1 MPSAQTEDRLQNDTT
16 KAQQVYDYL
25 RGRIRELK
33 LPPGKRLHKNEI
45 AVACGVSRAPVSEA
59 ISRLASEGLVEVF
72 PQSGSFVAAIREEDI
87 HEALFIRFA
96 LETEA
101 VKLITSEK
109 DSDLVER
116 LDKNLLLQE
125 KELNKSKLDL
135 VRLDD
140 LDEMFHNLIISAI
153 HSPRAQRLL
162 AAARAILDRP
172 RFLALPEHNRPYETL
187 VEHRRIFDAIC
198 TGDPEY
204 AGAAMRVHIQMVSR
218 AIEEKLKQISESDDD

>member
-1 MPSAQTEDRLQNDTT
+1 MPSEQTEDRFQNDKT

-33 LPPGKRLHKNEI
+33 LPPGKRLLKNEI

-59 ISRLASEGLVEVF
+59 ISRLAIEGLVEVF
-72 PQSGSFVAAIREEDI
+72 PQSGSFVAPIRKEDI

-101 VKLITSEK
+101 VKYIASEQ
-109 DSDLVER
+109 DSELVDR
-116 LDKNLLLQE
+116 LDENLRLQE
-125 KELNKSKLDL
+125 KELNRSKLDL

-140 LDEMFHNLIISAI
+140 LDEMFHHLIITAI

-187 VEHRRIFDAIC
+187 VEHRRILDAIC

-218 AIEEKLKQISESDDD
+218 AIEEKLQQISEPDDD